1 MDDLERLDD
10 LGRFG
15 IFLTHHKGAQARQLY
30 RDELCSP
37 LQLVATAS
45 SKNAAASTACQWL
58 DQMDR
63 FDDATTVGGLIIR
76 DRDAGENLGIVQWRQ
91 GFSGAMETWHCA
103 T

>member
-1 MDDLERLDD
+1 MDD
-10 LGRFG
+10 LGRYG

-30 RDELCSP
+30 RGELCSP

-58 DQMDR
+58 DQM
-63 FDDATTVGGLIIR
+63 DATTVGGLIIR